1 MTKQEIEKI
10 QNQIDKLQKYLLTF
24 GGNTSKVVMK
34 TYAIKKRINTL
45 KEKIGDDSPTY
56 ILGVTGIPV
65 KAR

>member
-10 QNQIDKLQKYLLTF
+10 QNQINKLQKYLLSF
-24 GGNTSKVVMK
+24 SGNTSKCIMK

-45 KEKIGDDSPTY
+45 KDKIGDDSPTY
-56 ILGVTGIPV
+56 ILGFDGPI